1 MILKCLFNVLG
12 KQTLIYVAN
21 TQTERKESK
30 DKISLYKI
38 MLVQIRGSL
47 SPWHSTSTGMQI
59 EEWPPVWRVAAS
71 TLNKQSQTADKGW
84 FPRLGV
90 ERGANNSSL

>member
-1 MILKCLFNVLG
+1 M
-12 KQTLIYVAN
+12 AN

-47 SPWHSTSTGMQI
+47 SPWHCMSSGMQM
-59 EEWPPVWRVAAS
+59 EERPPIWRVAAN
-71 TLNKQSQTADKGW
+71 TLNKQSQTANKGW
-84 FPRLGV
+84 FSRLGV